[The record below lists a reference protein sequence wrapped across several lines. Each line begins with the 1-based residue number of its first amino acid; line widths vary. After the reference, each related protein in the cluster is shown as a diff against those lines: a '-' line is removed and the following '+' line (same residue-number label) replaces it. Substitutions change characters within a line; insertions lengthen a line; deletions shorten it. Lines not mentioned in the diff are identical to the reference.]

1 MQFFYFL
8 FLISIYKMVD
18 SMDIYTPLN
27 INVETVM
34 KNPVMLIFFLII
46 LKLKKRVRK
55 QVSLES
61 KSEYTVFFWKLFVIS
76 SD

>member
-1 MQFFYFL
+1 
-8 FLISIYKMVD
+8 MVD

-34 KNPVMLIFFLII
+34 KNPVMLTFFLIV
-46 LKLKKRVRK
+46 LKLKKCVRK

-61 KSEYTVFFWKLFVIS
+61 KSEYTVLFWKLFVIS

>member
-1 MQFFYFL
+1 ML
-8 FLISIYKMVD
+8 D

-34 KNPVMLIFFLII
+34 KNPAMLKFSLII
-46 LKLKKRVRK
+46 LKLKKCVRK

-61 KSEYTVFFWKLFVIS
+61 KSEYTVVFRKLLVIS
-76 SD
+76 AN